1 MKKAKDVS
9 RAERL
14 EIGILLGKG
23 YSLRAIARVLER
35 SPNTLSYEVRENST
49 RGIYEPLKAHAKARL
64 RKRMRRLEFAKIE
77 AYPQLKRFI
86 IEKLKAHWNPDEIAG
101 YLKRHRTE
109 YPWYVSKTAIYE
121 WLRTSRGERYC
132 IHLYSTRRRVKRRKG
147 KKTKR
152 VMIPNRVDIS
162 RRNAGANNRSR
173 YGHHE
178 RDTLMGRRGTR
189 IHLKTGI
196 ERKSRLLGVR
206 KVAGMRPTV
215 HAEAERRL
223 GEEVATLS
231 VTRDNGLENKAHE
244 TVGVPSYFCRAYA
257 SWQKGSVENANKMVR
272 RYFPKGTDFRFV
284 RQSEIDRVVSVINRK
299 PRRILGY
306 RSALEVAQ
314 KAGIIKKQECPNSG
328 VNLPDT

>member
-49 RGIYEPLKAHAKARL
+49 NRVYDPLKAHAKARL
-64 RKRMRRLEFAKIE
+64 RKRMRRLMFSKIE
-77 AYPQLKRFI
+77 ECPDMKRFV
-86 IEKLKAHWNPDEIAG
+86 IERLVAHWNPDEIAG
-101 YLKRHRTE
+101 YLKRARGA
-109 YPWYVSKTAIYE
+109 YPRYVSKTAIYE

-132 IHLYSTRRRVKRRKG
+132 VHLYSKRKRVKRRKG
-147 KKTKR
+147 KKTRR
-152 VMIPNRVDIS
+152 VMIQNRVDIS
-162 RRNAGANNRSR
+162 RRNAGAENRSR

-178 RDTLMGRRGTR
+178 RDTLMGRRGTSV
-189 IHLKTGI
+189 HLKTGV
-196 ERKSRLLGVR
+196 ERKSRLIGAR
-206 KVAGMRPTV
+206 KVVGMRPTI

-223 GEEVATLS
+223 GEGVKTLS
-231 VTRDNGLENKAHE
+231 VTRDNGLENKEHE

-284 RQSEIDRVVSVINRK
+284 RQSEIDRVVSIINRK

-306 RSALEVAQ
+306 RSALEVAI
-314 KAGIIKKQECPNSG
+314 KAGIIKSEG
-328 VNLPDT
+328 VLIQG